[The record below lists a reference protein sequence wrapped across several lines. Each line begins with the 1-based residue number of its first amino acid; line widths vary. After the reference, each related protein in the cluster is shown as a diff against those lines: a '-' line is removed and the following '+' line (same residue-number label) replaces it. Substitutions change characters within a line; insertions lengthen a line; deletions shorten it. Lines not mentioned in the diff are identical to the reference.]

1 MFSHAKKAFK
11 KHDVDVENALE
22 ALAGVN
28 LSMHC
33 WQGDDITGF
42 EKAGQSLSGGIQ
54 VTGNYP
60 GKARNFEELTQD
72 IDLALSLI
80 PGKHRISLHA
90 NYALLGDKPVDR
102 NRLTPE
108 NFEPWAKF
116 AKERGL
122 GLDFNPTFFSHPMVK
137 NNLTL
142 ASPDPKVRAF
152 WIDHGIASR
161 KIAAYLAEETN
172 SYCLCNVWIPD
183 GMKEVPADRLAPRL
197 LLKDSLD
204 QIFAQKLPQVVDAV
218 ESKVFGIG
226 LEAYTVGS
234 SEFYLTYA
242 AQHPGVYCLLD
253 NGHFHPMEMVS
264 DKISSLLCAFDK
276 LPLHITRPMRW
287 DSDHVVRLEDE
298 VIEIA
303 KEIVRNDAL
312 DRVLIGLDFFDG
324 SINRIAAWVIG
335 MRNVQKAL
343 LIALLTPHEKLKQF
357 QLEGDHTRL
366 LMLSEEIKTLPYGEI
381 WQAFCSKN
389 NIPPDES
396 WFDQVIDYEKQ
407 VLLKREGQ

>member
-1 MFSHAKKAFK
+1 
-11 KHDVDVENALE
+11 
-22 ALAGVN
+22 
-28 LSMHC
+28 
-33 WQGDDITGF
+33 
-42 EKAGQSLSGGIQ
+42 
-54 VTGNYP
+54 
-60 GKARNFEELTQD
+60 
-72 IDLALSLI
+72 
-80 PGKHRISLHA
+80 
-90 NYALLGDKPVDR
+90 
-102 NRLTPE
+102 
-108 NFEPWAKF
+108 
-116 AKERGL
+116 
-122 GLDFNPTFFSHPMVK
+122 
-137 NNLTL
+137 
-142 ASPDPKVRAF
+142 
-152 WIDHGIASR
+152 
-161 KIAAYLAEETN
+161 
-172 SYCLCNVWIPD
+172 
-183 GMKEVPADRLAPRL
+183 
-197 LLKDSLD
+197 
-204 QIFAQKLPQVVDAV
+204 
-218 ESKVFGIG
+218 
-226 LEAYTVGS
+226 
-234 SEFYLTYA
+234 
-242 AQHPGVYCLLD
+242 
-253 NGHFHPMEMVS
+253 MEMVS